1 MRRNSLFSTTFS
13 KDVIKIRADVL
24 KSIPLNTNSETPNTS
39 KPILTTS
46 ASISSTDSVKSNKS
60 ASKIPCTTTLTN
72 ARQKYQRRKSV
83 SLDHPRHL
91 RNHNQFKGGVS
102 RKTESEDNCAQHQK
116 FQHLLSAPVASYLQR
131 RQSLLGHKLV
141 LFQVLNKVLSTTL
154 FALLEARHIV
164 LLA

>member
-91 RNHNQFKGGVS
+91 RNQNQFKSGVS

-141 LFQVLNKVLSTTL
+141 LFQVSTTY

>member
-24 KSIPLNTNSETPNTS
+24 KSIPLNTNSETSTS

-91 RNHNQFKGGVS
+91 RNHNQFKGGGVS

-141 LFQVLNKVLSTTL
+141 LFQVLSKVLSTTH

-164 LLA
+164 LLG

>member
-24 KSIPLNTNSETPNTS
+24 KSIPLNTSSETPTS

-102 RKTESEDNCAQHQK
+102 RKTESEDNCAQYQK
-116 FQHLLSAPVASYLQR
+116 FQHLLRAPVVSHLQR
-131 RQSLLGHKLV
+131 RQSLLGQKLV
-141 LFQVLNKVLSTTL
+141 LFQVASKVVSTTYTL
-154 FALLEARHIV
+154 CFACSLRVAPP
-164 LLA
+164 

>member
-24 KSIPLNTNSETPNTS
+24 KSIPLNTNSETSTS
-39 KPILTTS
+39 KPVLTTS

-60 ASKIPCTTTLTN
+60 ASKIPCTTTLNN

-91 RNHNQFKGGVS
+91 RNQNQFKSGVS

-141 LFQVLNKVLSTTL
+141 LFQVSTTY